1 MKTQKL
7 INDLALETKFSGT
20 KTFAQTLRRQKIL
33 GQGKS
38 PESPNTQNL

>member
-7 INDLALETKFSGT
+7 IIDLALETKFSGT
-20 KTFAQTLRRQKIL
+20 KTFAQTLRQKIL

-38 PESPNTQNL
+38 PKSPKTQNL